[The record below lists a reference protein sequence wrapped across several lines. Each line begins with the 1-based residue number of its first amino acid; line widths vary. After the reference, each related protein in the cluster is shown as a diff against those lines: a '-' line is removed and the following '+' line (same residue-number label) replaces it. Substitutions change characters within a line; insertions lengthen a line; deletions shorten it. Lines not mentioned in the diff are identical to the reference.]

1 MNEKW
6 DVADQDYEGFF
17 QVAGQQEQKQIKGK
31 QHHQAQKSQ
40 GGKKYLQ
47 ITYLIIN
54 FIYTYMKN
62 SYNPIVKRQTN

>member
-6 DVADQDYEGFF
+6 DVADQDYRNFF
-17 QVAGQQEQKQIKGK
+17 QVAGQQEQKQGK
-31 QHHQAQKSQ
+31 QHHQKKHKNPQ

-62 SYNPIVKRQTN
+62 SLTQ

>member
-1 MNEKW
+1 MRN
-6 DVADQDYEGFF
+6 FF

-31 QHHQAQKSQ
+31 QHHQKKHKNPQ

-62 SYNPIVKRQTN
+62 SYNPIVKKTNQLKAGKRSV